1 MKIIQKHQ
9 FKQVAAFAGLY
20 FLAIGLGV
28 LLGSLVDHRGNMF
41 YAPAFSALVG
51 GAIYRLYVEKI
62 QRTGAILVV
71 ALVIGA
77 FFLFTRHGAGAF
89 LPALVGGLLAELVA
103 ARGHYQSKLGN
114 ALSFLLFSFATTGPI
129 LMMWFYPASYRMSLL
144 DRGKSID
151 YVNRVMVSPDLATIT
166 WFVLTVILGAGLG
179 WGLSNILL
187 PLLVKKG
194 DKDAQ

>member
-20 FLAIGLGV
+20 FLAICLGV

-51 GAIYRLYVEKI
+51 GAIYRVYVEKI

-89 LPALVGGLLAELVA
+89 T
-103 ARGHYQSKLGN
+103 
-114 ALSFLLFSFATTGPI
+114 TTGPI
-129 LMMWFYPASYRMSLL
+129 LMMWIQPASYRASLL
-144 DRGKSID
+144 ARGKSMD
-151 YVNRVMVSPDLATIT
+151 YIERVMVPSNMGTVS
-166 WFVLTVILGAGLG
+166 WFILTLLLGALLG
-179 WGLSNILL
+179 YLL
-187 PLLVKKG
+187 GQLVYQKLDRK
-194 DKDAQ
+194 

>member
-1 MKIIQKHQ
+1 M
-9 FKQVAAFAGLY
+9 VASSGRFRSNL
-20 FLAIGLGV
+20 
-28 LLGSLVDHRGNMF
+28 R
-41 YAPAFSALVG
+41 
-51 GAIYRLYVEKI
+51 
-62 QRTGAILVV
+62 
-71 ALVIGA
+71 
-77 FFLFTRHGAGAF
+77 
-89 LPALVGGLLAELVA
+89 
-103 ARGHYQSKLGN
+103 N
-114 ALSFLLFSFATTGPI
+114 ALSFVIFAFATTGPI

>member
-51 GAIYRLYVEKI
+51 GAIYRVYVEKI

-89 LPALVGGLLAELVA
+89 LPALAGGLLAELVA

-187 PLLVKKG
+187 PLLAKKG

>member
-41 YAPAFSALVG
+41 YAPAFSALIG
-51 GAIYRLYVEKI
+51 GPIYRYYLEKIKAIGAIF
-62 QRTGAILVV
+62 LVGC
-71 ALVIGA
+71 VIGS
-77 FFLFTRHGAGAF
+77 FFLFSRHGAGAF
-89 LPALVGGLLAELVA
+89 IPALIAGSFAEILASSSRFRSNL
-103 ARGHYQSKLGN
+103 RN
-114 ALSFLLFSFATTGPI
+114 ALSFVIFSFATTGPI

-144 DRGKSID
+144 NRGKTID

-166 WFVLTVILGAGLG
+166 WFVFTVILGAGLG
-179 WGLSNILL
+179 WGLSYLL
-187 PLLVKKG
+187 QPFLTKEKK
-194 DKDAQ
+194 

>member
-1 MKIIQKHQ
+1 MNRINVNQI
-9 FKQVAAFAGLY
+9 KQVGAFTFLY

-28 LLGSLVDHRGNMF
+28 LVGNLVDHQGNMF
-41 YAPAFSALVG
+41 YAPAFSALFG
-51 GAIYRLYVEKI
+51 GMIYRYYLEKI
-62 QRTGAILVV
+62 KGVGSIFIVGC
-71 ALVIGA
+71 VIGS
-77 FFLFTRHGAGAF
+77 FFLFSRHGAGAF
-89 LPALVGGLLAELVA
+89 IPALIAGSFRSNL
-103 ARGHYQSKLGN
+103 RN
-114 ALSFLLFSFATTGPI
+114 ALSFVIFAFATTGPI

-166 WFVLTVILGAGLG
+166 WFVLTVIMGAGLG

-187 PLLVKKG
+187 PLLAKKG

>member
-1 MKIIQKHQ
+1 MNRINVNQI
-9 FKQVAAFAGLY
+9 KQVGAFIFLY

-28 LLGSLVDHRGNMF
+28 LVGNLVDHQGNMF

-51 GAIYRLYVEKI
+51 GAIYRVYVEKI

-114 ALSFLLFSFATTGPI
+114 ALSFLLFSFTTTGPI

-187 PLLVKKG
+187 PLLAKKG

>member
-114 ALSFLLFSFATTGPI
+114 ALSFLLFSFTTTGPI
-129 LMMWFYPASYRMSLL
+129 LMMWIQPASYRASLL
-144 DRGKSID
+144 ARGKSMD
-151 YVNRVMVSPDLATIT
+151 YIERVMVPSNMVTVS
-166 WFVLTVILGAGLG
+166 WFLLTLLFGALLGYLLG
-179 WGLSNILL
+179 Q
-187 PLLVKKG
+187 LVYQKLDRK
-194 DKDAQ
+194 

>member
-51 GAIYRLYVEKI
+51 GAIHRLYVEKI

-114 ALSFLLFSFATTGPI
+114 ALSFLFFSFTTTGPI
-129 LMMWFYPASYRMSLL
+129 LMMWIQPASYRASLL
-144 DRGKSID
+144 ARGKSMD
-151 YVNRVMVSPDLATIT
+151 YIERVMVPSNMGTVS
-166 WFVLTVILGAGLG
+166 WFILTLLLGALLG
-179 WGLSNILL
+179 YLL
-187 PLLVKKG
+187 GQLVYQKLDRK
-194 DKDAQ
+194 

>member
-1 MKIIQKHQ
+1 MIQKHQ

-51 GAIYRLYVEKI
+51 GGIYRVYVEKI

-103 ARGHYQSKLGN
+103 ARGRYQSKLGN

-179 WGLSNILL
+179 WGLSNFLL
-187 PLLVKKG
+187 PLLAKKG